1 MLSVREVFYL
11 SGSQKCQ
18 SCSNIFPKEF
28 AGRGLGWYGGDE
40 EYSEQELIECFGL
53 NWKNRDTKGQ
63 WFLWKKDFLCP
74 ECARK
79 LIDSGEAKLV
89 TCLHKYFTTSNINEL
104 PEDKRK
110 YAKVHVWDKSFGRS
124 PSGCDVEISYEV
136 LVKTRKKTKQMDTI

>member
-28 AGRGLGWYGGDE
+28 SDQCWYKGEE

-53 NWKNRDTKGQ
+53 NWKNIDSKGQ
-63 WFLWKKDFLCP
+63 WFLWKKKFLCP
-74 ECARK
+74 ECAKK
-79 LIDSGEAKLV
+79 LIDSGEAKLI

-104 PEDKRK
+104 PERERK
-110 YAKVHVWDKSFGRS
+110 YAKVHVWDKSFGRA
-124 PSGCDVEISYEV
+124 PSGCDVEIPYEV
-136 LVKTRKKTKQMDTI
+136 LVKIRKQSKS